1 MIDIESI
8 NILPVDEKQRSAL
21 AEELGCS
28 ELLAGLLIN
37 RGVASVEQAEH
48 YFKAS
53 FEDLHDPCDY
63 PGITEAVGIIGCALE
78 KKQKIFV
85 CGDYDADGISA
96 SAVLILGLR
105 SLRAEVGW
113 HLPHRF
119 LEGFGLSEIG
129 VDEAHKFGAKVL
141 ITVDCGS
148 SNADTVAYAKSLGM
162 KVIVTDHHQLENNN
176 TKPDA
181 FVNANLPG
189 HSYPFTKLC
198 GAGVAWKLL
207 CAVYKSFSLPM
218 PKQYLDFVALATLC
232 DMVPLVGENRTLT
245 MLGLEVFSKLERPC
259 FQVLL
264 QACKVPPEN
273 INSQA
278 LSFSLGPK
286 LNACGRIDSPDQALD
301 LFLTEDIGACR
312 VKAAE
317 LLKWSD
323 ERSSVENETLREI
336 DDILLHDDENERT
349 RSFIF
354 VYGDWHKGVLGLCAQ
369 RLMDIYRIPCFVAT
383 TRDGELVGSVR
394 TPEGYRLLDI
404 LSECAEFLS
413 QYGGHDN
420 AGGFTI
426 INGELEHFAA
436 RLREVCERCRIPLP
450 LKNADAVL
458 PISALNVNLVRELSR
473 LEPVGKSNE
482 QPLFFAE
489 GVKLQGML
497 KVVGRLGSSVS
508 FRVSDGSFPDSRKP
522 VKAVAFNKVKD
533 LAALDVENCTLDIL
547 YSVEENNWAGSSEV
561 QIVVKYFAVRSRLAA
576 DLMPP
581 SREQRALFFGYPE
594 AVRILEAL
602 KYDKYKY
609 QGVFCRENK
618 IIDARNVLDP
628 YLYLRRILEKLPRDE
643 YVCAVAEGRASA
655 ERLRAY
661 CRDSRLK
668 LLLFTDTYDSG
679 IFLRKLG
686 SGGKCRELVMLAP
699 PMHKRFFTE
708 SDWSGVEHIHILFD
722 KNDKKKYE
730 ACLSELRPYV
740 LTRDIMCRVYK
751 WAEKITQQGKEVIS
765 LSASELKEH
774 IKSINKRTIVLEG
787 ALTLERALLV
797 LGQLKLV
804 DYTKGSDGSLT
815 VRFLEQP
822 ETTLTLAFSEKYRRA
837 SALLEEFEESVG
849 MLAGIRLNDGL
860 LQK

>member
-1 MIDIESI
+1 MIDIESV
-8 NILPVDEKQRSAL
+8 NILPVDERQRAAL
-21 AEELGCS
+21 AKELGCS

-37 RGVASVEQAEH
+37 RGVASGEQAEH

-53 FEDLHDPCDY
+53 FEDLHDPGDY
-63 PGITEAVGIIGCALE
+63 PGMTEAVEIIGCALE

-105 SLRAEVGW
+105 SLQAEVGW

-162 KVIVTDHHQLENNN
+162 KVVVTDHHQLENNN

-207 CAVYKSFSLPM
+207 CAVYKRFSLPM

-264 QACKVPPEN
+264 QACKVPPES

-286 LNACGRIDSPDQALD
+286 LNACGRMDSPDQALD

-323 ERSSVENETLREI
+323 ERSAVENETLREI

-420 AGGFTI
+420 AGGFTVI
-426 INGELEHFAA
+426 KGELESFAA

-458 PISALNVNLVRELSR
+458 PLSSLNVNLVRELSR
-473 LEPVGKSNE
+473 LEPVGKNNE
-482 QPLFFAE
+482 QPIFFAE
-489 GVKLQGML
+489 GVRVQGML
-497 KVVGRLGSSVS
+497 KVVGRMGSSVS
-508 FRVSDGSFPDSRKP
+508 FRVSDAAFPDSRKP
-522 VKAVAFNKVKD
+522 IKAVAFNKVKD

-576 DLMPP
+576 ELMPP
-581 SREQRALFFGYPE
+581 SREQRAMFLGYPE

-618 IIDARNVLDP
+618 IIDARSVIDP

-643 YVCAVAEGRASA
+643 YVCAVTENKASA
-655 ERLRAY
+655 DRIRAY
-661 CRDSRLK
+661 CRDSGLK
-668 LLLFTDTYDSG
+668 ILLLTDTYKG
-679 IFLRKLG
+679 GLFLRKLG
-686 SGGKCRELVMLAP
+686 NVKCRELVMLVP
-699 PMHKRFFTE
+699 PMNKEFLTDT
-708 SDWSGVEHIHILFD
+708 DWGSIEHIHILFD
-722 KNDKKKYE
+722 KNDKRKYE
-730 ACLSELRPYV
+730 TCLAELRPYV
-740 LTRDIMCRVYK
+740 LTREILRRVYK
-751 WAEKITQQGKEVIS
+751 WAEKITRHGEEAFRFP
-765 LSASELKEH
+765 ASELKEH
-774 IKSINKRTIVLEG
+774 IKSINKRTTVLEG
-787 ALTLERALLV
+787 ALTFERALTA

-804 DYTKGSDGSLT
+804 EYTKGSDGSFT
-815 VRFLEQP
+815 VRFPEQP
-822 ETTLTLAFSEKYRRA
+822 ENTLSLDFSEKYRSA
-837 SALLEEFEESVG
+837 SVLLEQFEESVG
-849 MLAGIRLNDGL
+849 LFAGIRLNDGL